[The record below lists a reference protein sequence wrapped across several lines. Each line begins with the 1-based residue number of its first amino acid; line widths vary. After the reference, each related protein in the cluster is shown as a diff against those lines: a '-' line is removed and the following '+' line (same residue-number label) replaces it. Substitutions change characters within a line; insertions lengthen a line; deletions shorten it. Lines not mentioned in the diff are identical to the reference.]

1 MPQVTVELDLSSLA
15 HPNAAN
21 RKLFGFQSRD
31 KALVRAVY
39 ANGSA
44 AGPQVAVEVPAA
56 KPVETHGHGASP
68 KITASPA
75 TASVTLEA
83 GVGATHAQIL
93 FKGKYSFVPL
103 PTGKFSAWPVP
114 ELRTVHSGSD
124 PQWKLVVIAEL
135 FRPGTQE
142 KFFQHCRDLAAHLL
156 DSPPFNHAEV
166 AKRIQVD
173 GYFVASPPE
182 GLFAST
188 KETER
193 RIYGDFKLVQQFIAA
208 RGIKLRNNDMV
219 LVLMNLPWRGGAG
232 ERDDENIA
240 WATPVS
246 LYYGEGTQQ
255 VLQEDWRDVALHE
268 IGHAFELDDEY
279 EGAWAGAPPKMQ
291 ANVTNN
297 ADYNA
302 APWKEQFTSMPPP
315 VLLSDQRV
323 LPQNDWSRD
332 WATNDEMRDWSG
344 KIGMF
349 EGARYKTYGYW
360 RSSLLCKMRLTRD
373 KFCPQCQAIIEKA
386 ILSNG

>member
-1 MPQVTVELDLSSLA
+1 MPLVTIELDLASLA
-15 HPNAAN
+15 YPNAAN

-31 KALVRAVY
+31 KAQVRAVY
-39 ANGSA
+39 ANGAS
-44 AGPQVAVEVPAA
+44 AGPQVTVEVPTA
-56 KPVETHGHGASP
+56 KLVETHGHGSSP
-68 KITASPA
+68 KITAAPA
-75 TASVTLEA
+75 MAKVTLDA
-83 GVGATHAQIL
+83 GAGASHAQIL

-103 PTGKFSAWPVP
+103 PSSKQAAWPLP
-114 ELRTVHSGSD
+114 ELRTVYKGSD

-135 FRPGTQE
+135 YRPGTQE
-142 KFFQHCRDLAAHLL
+142 KFFQHCRDLAEHVK
-156 DSPPFNHAEV
+156 DSPPFNHPEV

-173 GYFVASPPE
+173 GYFIPSPPE
-182 GLFAST
+182 GLFACT

-208 RGIKLRNNDMV
+208 RGIKLRKNDMV

-246 LYYGEGTQQ
+246 LFFGQGAQQ
-255 VLQEDWRDVALHE
+255 VLQEDWRDVAMHE

-279 EGAWAGAPPKMQ
+279 EDAWAGAPLTMQ
-291 ANVTNN
+291 ANVTSN
-297 ADYNA
+297 ADYQA
-302 APWKEQFTSMPPP
+302 APWQALFTSRPPP

-323 LPQNDWSRD
+323 LPPNDWSRD
-332 WATNDEMRDWSG
+332 WATDDEIRDWSG

-349 EGARYKTYGYW
+349 EGARYNSDGYW

-373 KFCPQCQAIIEKA
+373 KFCPQCQAIIKKA
-386 ILSNG
+386 ILTNG